1 MTLLTLSRTF
11 KLSSKEQ
18 KNLKPDY
25 ESITKPSRII
35 KIIPTGFIKEF
46 VKRYNL
52 KCSQPE
58 FDESNIYLSNKA
70 GPFGKATLTALDSLL
85 NYSYPLMQAIFNIT
99 DIKGSDYFSKSY
111 SFA

>member
-1 MTLLTLSRTF
+1 MTILTLSRTF

-25 ESITKPSRII
+25 ESITKSGRIT
-35 KIIPTGFIKEF
+35 KIIPTGFIKDF

-52 KCSQPE
+52 KCSHPE
-58 FDESNIYLSNKA
+58 FDDKNIYLSNKA

-85 NYSYPLMQAIFNIT
+85 NYGYPLMQAIFNIT
-99 DIKGSDYFSKSY
+99 DIKGSEYFSKSY